1 MPDQTK
7 TRTDPLTCT
16 FEDADR
22 QRLLDGIR
30 MSVEQ
35 RVAWFEE
42 ATRLAHVI
50 RSRKTK
56 PDGSER

>member
-7 TRTDPLTCT
+7 KETDPLSCT
-16 FEDADR
+16 FEEADR
-22 QRLLDGIR
+22 QRLLDGMR

-42 ATRLAHVI
+42 ATRLAHAV
-50 RSRKTK
+50 RTRKTK
-56 PDGSER
+56 PGCSER